1 MTRRHW
7 VLMIRIILSVVVLTF
22 LVMRVDLS
30 LVRSQ
35 LASASPLLMV
45 GGLALFLARNVL
57 QAWRWLYV
65 IRAWQVQV
73 PFGQLVRLIFVGAS
87 FTLIL
92 PTAAGGDLARWAM
105 LPRERLDRT
114 MAAQTVFTDRL
125 VGFAALGLV
134 AAVALPWA
142 WNLVPDPWAR
152 GAVAAMLPLA
162 LISLTAALRPGWIPA
177 AWRRRV
183 PLVRATAPWSLA
195 PAGLAAL
202 AAHLVS
208 VTAVMVLG
216 RALGDTTSAVVY
228 GALLPLIWLL
238 SMVPVSMGGLGVRE
252 GSFVA
257 LFSAAGMSPATAM
270 AVAGLWL
277 LMTLIQAMVGAVV
290 LLVWRRQSSAPTR
303 EDDQRP
309 TPAVIP
315 AGTSQ

>member
-1 MTRRHW
+1 MTRRRW
-7 VLMIRIILSVVVLTF
+7 LLMIRIILSVVVLTF
-22 LVMRVDLS
+22 LVMRVDLAQ
-30 LVRSQ
+30 VRSQ
-35 LASASPLLMV
+35 LVSASPLLMV
-45 GGLALFLARNVL
+45 GALALFMGRNVL
-57 QAWRWLYV
+57 QAWRWHHV

-73 PFGQLVRLIFVGAS
+73 PFSDLVSLIFVGAS

-105 LPRERLDRT
+105 LPRDRLDRT

-125 VGFAALGLV
+125 VGFAALGLL
-134 AAVALPWA
+134 AAAALPWA
-142 WNLVPDPWAR
+142 WPMVPDLWAR

-162 LISLTAALRPGWIPA
+162 LISLTAALRPGWIPS
-177 AWRRRV
+177 AWRCRV

-195 PAGLAAL
+195 PAGMAAL
-202 AAHLVS
+202 AAHLIS
-208 VTAVMVLG
+208 VAAIMMLG
-216 RALGDTTSAVVY
+216 RALGDTTSPMVY

-238 SMVPVSMGGLGVRE
+238 SMVPVSVGGLGVRE
-252 GSFVA
+252 GCFVA
-257 LFSAAGMSPATAM
+257 LFSAAGMLPSTAM

-290 LLVWRRQSSAPTR
+290 LLIWRRQSSAPTS